1 MSDLVINFDDETLT
15 GLAIGNFTIAC
26 KLPGT
31 GSAVP
36 DPAITVTE
44 LWPGV
49 FSFHLAVSQNTAMRV
64 YPTADVTKKK
74 YGMFSPADDDVAR
87 QSVFSALLAFVTGIT
102 ALVDI
107 GAGITAE
114 LGPITMEKGENK
126 IITIQ
131 VLENG
136 VAKDCTGYAAQLG
149 VKGAPADTAY
159 KVTPVDGV
167 FSNDA
172 NGVLSMLTFTIAPDT
187 TKAMTPFGGVYSAA
201 IYDGT
206 GKKYPLPPERGGLPF
221 VLKEDVLDVA

>member
-1 MSDLVINFDDETLT
+1 MSDLVLNFDDEALT
-15 GLAIGNFTIAC
+15 GLALGDFTLAC
-26 KLPGT
+26 KLPGS
-31 GSAVP
+31 GVAVV
-36 DPAITVTE
+36 DPVITVTE

-49 FSFHLAVSQNTAMRV
+49 FSFHLAVLQNTAMRV
-64 YPTADVTKKK
+64 YPNADPTKKK

-87 QSVFSALLAFVTGIT
+87 ESTLLALGQLT

-136 VAKDCTGYAAQLG
+136 VAKDCTGYTAQLG
-149 VKGAPADTAY
+149 VKGAVADAVY
-159 KVTPVDGV
+159 KFAAVSGV

-172 NGVLSMLTFTIAPDT
+172 NGVLSIVTFTIAPDT

-201 IYDGT
+201 IYDGA

-221 VLKEDVLDVA
+221 VLKEDILDVI